1 MLRLEAYVSG
11 DRVEQVGE
19 MLGAL
24 AGVRHV
30 TTGAPTKDGLVTV
43 SALVDPG
50 ALDVVLDRLTDADVA
65 DQDINL
71 WELPAKRRLGW
82 RPGSQTSSDDEVWAD
97 VVGRAGEYTELAW
110 IFVLYMVAAG
120 VIAGV
125 GVVTGSAILLV
136 GAMAISPDLLPIAAS
151 AIGIVE
157 RRWHMAIRAIRV
169 LFVGLGA
176 GATGA
181 FAATALL
188 RLFNR
193 IPDDLVLADT
203 MMGEAL
209 TQLGPGS
216 LIVAAAAGVAGMV
229 AFERPGGAA
238 VGVAI
243 SVTTIP
249 AASYVGAALAMGRDD
264 PMFGAMGVLITNV
277 IVLVITSS
285 LTLAWQGRQRRRR
298 TAARE

>member
-1 MLRLEAYVSG
+1 MLRLEAYVTG

-19 MLGAL
+19 LLGAL
-24 AGVRHV
+24 PGVRHV
-30 TTGAPTKDGLVTV
+30 TTGAPTRDGLVTV

-50 ALDVVLDRLTDADVA
+50 AVDVVVDQLTDAEVA
-65 DQDINL
+65 DQDISL
-71 WELPAKRRLGW
+71 WDIPAKQRLGW

-97 VVGRAGEYTELAW
+97 IVGRAHEHAELAW
-110 IFVLYMVAAG
+110 IFVIYMVAAG
-120 VIAGV
+120 VIAGI
-125 GVVTGSAILLV
+125 GVVTGSAVLIV
-136 GAMAISPDLLPIAAS
+136 GAMAISPDLLPISAS

-157 RRWHMAIRAIRV
+157 RRWHMAIRAVRV
-169 LFVGLGA
+169 LFVGLAA

-188 RLFNR
+188 RLFGR
-193 IPDDLVLADT
+193 VSDDLVLADT

-209 TQLGPGS
+209 TQIGPGS
-216 LIVAAAAGVAGMV
+216 LIVAAAAGVAGML
-229 AFERPGGAA
+229 AFEHPGGAA

-264 PMFGAMGVLITNV
+264 PMIGALGVLMANV
-277 IVLVITSS
+277 VMLLIASS
-285 LTLAWQGRQRRRR
+285 LTLLWQRHHRRLR
-298 TAARE
+298 AAPGQ